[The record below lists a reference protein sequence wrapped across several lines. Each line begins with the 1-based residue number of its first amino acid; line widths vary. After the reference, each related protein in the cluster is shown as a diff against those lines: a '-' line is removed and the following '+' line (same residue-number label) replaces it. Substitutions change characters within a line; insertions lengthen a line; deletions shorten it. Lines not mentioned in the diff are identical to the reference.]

1 MIKKNLWKFI
11 LSSLAILAG
20 IPILALIEKNA
31 DAGLPSALAGY
42 ATAVVILCIVQN
54 IALVISLNEYNKREQ
69 NRKVVNIL
77 FCIIPVINAFVC
89 AIFGTIAMG
98 KAPSMEIL
106 KYVNA
111 AIFGFLFIFIGN
123 YMPKMRQNYT
133 IGMKIKWTLENEE
146 NWNATHRFGGKL
158 MFWVGVIILACA
170 FLPFGIFF
178 AIFFISV
185 LGVVFGSILY
195 SYLYYRKQVEQGR
208 YEISPDAPHIDTKN
222 AKKATTVISVIAVVI
237 VCLIMFTGK
246 LTFTLEGES
255 IEIKGSMGGGA
266 KIKYSEID
274 SIEYREGGVDGVRI
288 SGVGSAK
295 LLYGYFSNDEFG
307 TYHRYT
313 YTNSKSAIVI
323 LVNGEEY
330 VIADVDTESTKVM
343 YEYILGRIGE

>member
-185 LGVVFGSILY
+185 LGVVFGSIL
-195 SYLYYRKQVEQGR
+195 
-208 YEISPDAPHIDTKN
+208 
-222 AKKATTVISVIAVVI
+222 
-237 VCLIMFTGK
+237 
-246 LTFTLEGES
+246 
-255 IEIKGSMGGGA
+255 
-266 KIKYSEID
+266 
-274 SIEYREGGVDGVRI
+274 
-288 SGVGSAK
+288 
-295 LLYGYFSNDEFG
+295 
-307 TYHRYT
+307 
-313 YTNSKSAIVI
+313 
-323 LVNGEEY
+323 
-330 VIADVDTESTKVM
+330 
-343 YEYILGRIGE
+343 